1 MTDPRTPANDAPAD
15 GPQPAALEARTAAV
29 AELIE
34 DIHSLLIN
42 TQPHFYEWAFS
53 GGEKMSVSMHLSVKL
68 KMDHIYTLSKTWENT
83 AALLR
88 YIYALEKEL
97 AQRD

>member
-1 MTDPRTPANDAPAD
+1 
-15 GPQPAALEARTAAV
+15 L
-29 AELIE
+29 
-34 DIHSLLIN
+34 
-42 TQPHFYEWAFS
+42 
-53 GGEKMSVSMHLSVKL
+53 KL
-68 KMDHIYTLSKTWENT
+68 DHIYTLSKTWENT